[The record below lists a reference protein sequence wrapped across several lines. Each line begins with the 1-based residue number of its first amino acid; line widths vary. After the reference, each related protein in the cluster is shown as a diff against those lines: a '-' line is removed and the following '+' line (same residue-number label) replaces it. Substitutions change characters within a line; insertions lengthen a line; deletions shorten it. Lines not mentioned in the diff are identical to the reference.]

1 MATTTNGN
9 FEATGKRK
17 EAVARVR
24 ISSGKGKKLVNGKP
38 LEQYLGRGDL
48 IITVQQPLK
57 LTETEGKIDII
68 SWTNGGGV
76 SAQAE
81 AIRLGLAKALVKMNA
96 EWKKPLRD
104 AGFLTRDPRMVERK
118 KYGRIK
124 ARKRYQYSKR

>member
-1 MATTTNGN
+1 MQNGY

-24 ISSGKGKKLVNGKP
+24 ISSGQGKKLVNGKP

-68 SWTNGGGV
+68 SWANGGGI